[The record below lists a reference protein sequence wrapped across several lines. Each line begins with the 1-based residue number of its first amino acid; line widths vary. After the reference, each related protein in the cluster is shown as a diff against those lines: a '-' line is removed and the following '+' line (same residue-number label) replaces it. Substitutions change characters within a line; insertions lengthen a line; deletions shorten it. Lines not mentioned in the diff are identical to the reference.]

1 MLTIAVVGQKGGS
14 GKSTVVWALGNA
26 ALGRGKRVVMIETDP
41 QGSTLDYVERAQA
54 RYPGIAD
61 RLMATVL
68 RSSEA
73 EEIDTILSELAEQGF
88 DYCLIDTQGSHS
100 ELSRA
105 LMVMVD
111 RIIIPAMPVEHVYRS
126 QMATVAAYEEVRRL
140 LLADDP
146 DAFVPPCGIL
156 LNAFKA
162 NDRMNA
168 EQAQA
173 FELFTA
179 HERTLPFF
187 LPHRNGFQTL
197 GSGKVIA
204 QEIEATTDPRD
215 WVRRDA
221 HLRDLSE
228 ANAVLSAIEGMS

>member
-26 ALGRGKRVVMIETDP
+26 AIGRGKRVVMIETDP

-54 RYPGIAD
+54 RYPGISD
-61 RLMATVL
+61 HLVATML
-68 RSSEA
+68 HSSDA
-73 EEIDTILSELAEQGF
+73 EEIDTVLTELGEQGF

-111 RIIIPAMPVEHVYRS
+111 RVIIPAMPVEHVYRS
-126 QMATVAAYEEVRRL
+126 QMATVATYEDVRRL
-140 LLADDP
+140 LQEDDP
-146 DAFVPPCGIL
+146 TAFVPHCGIL
-156 LNAFKA
+156 LNSFKA

-168 EQAQA
+168 EQALA
-173 FELFTA
+173 FELFAA
-179 HERTLPFF
+179 HELTLPFF

-197 GSGKVIA
+197 GSGKVISR
-204 QEIEATTDPRD
+204 EIDATTDPRE
-215 WVRRDA
+215 WVKRDA
-221 HLRDLSE
+221 HKRDLAE
-228 ANAVLSAIEGMS
+228 ADAVLSAIERMQ

>member
-54 RYPGIAD
+54 KYPGIAE
-61 RLMATVL
+61 RLVGTML
-68 RSSEA
+68 RSSDA
-73 EEIDTILSELAEQGF
+73 EEIDTILTELGEQGF

-126 QMATVAAYEEVRRL
+126 QMATVAAYEDVRRL
-140 LLADDP
+140 LLEDDP
-146 DAFVPPCGIL
+146 AAFVPPCGIL

-179 HERTLPFF
+179 HELTLPFF
-187 LPHRNGFQTL
+187 LPQRNGFQTL
-197 GSGKVIA
+197 GSGKVIS
-204 QEIEATTDPRD
+204 QEIEATSDPRD

-221 HLRDLSE
+221 HRRDLAE
-228 ANAVLSAIEGMS
+228 ANAVLEAIEGMA